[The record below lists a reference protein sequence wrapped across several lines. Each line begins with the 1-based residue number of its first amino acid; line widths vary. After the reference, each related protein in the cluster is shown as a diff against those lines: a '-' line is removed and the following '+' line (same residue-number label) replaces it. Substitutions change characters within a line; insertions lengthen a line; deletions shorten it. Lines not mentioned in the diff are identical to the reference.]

1 MAKKR
6 LTRDDWIDAAIEVLL
21 SGGGIYHVRVDNLAK
36 QLGITRGSFYYHF
49 DSREELLK
57 AMLDKWRAKA
67 TESVIAGLQHKYKT
81 PQEQLQNLAE
91 LPLKGQR
98 AFDAASTELA
108 LRGWARRDQMARA
121 TLEEIDKYR
130 TAFIQNL
137 FTEMGHSPEKA
148 ADLAFL
154 FYSYMQMTSL
164 LPTEL
169 KSDAARER
177 GKRITALLTDLIT
190 NQ

>member
-6 LTRDDWIDAAIEVLL
+6 LTRDDWIDAAIDVLL
-21 SGGGIYHVRVDNLAK
+21 AGGGIDHVRVDKLAK
-36 QLGITRGSFYYHF
+36 KLGITRGSFYYHF

-67 TESVIAGLQHKYKT
+67 TESVITGLQHKFNSPK
-81 PQEQLQNLAE
+81 EQLLNLAE

-108 LRGWARRDQMARA
+108 LRGWARRDKMARM

-130 TAFIQNL
+130 TSFIQNL
-137 FTEMGHSPEKA
+137 FVELGHPPQKA
-148 ADLAFL
+148 ADLAFM
-154 FYSYMQMTSL
+154 FYSYLQMTSL
-164 LPTEL
+164 LPSEL
-169 KSDAARER
+169 KGEQASER
-177 GKRITALLTDLIT
+177 GKRITALLTNMI
-190 NQ
+190 

>member
-21 SGGGIYHVRVDNLAK
+21 AGGGIDHVRVDNLAK
-36 QLGITRGSFYYHF
+36 KLGITRGSFYYHF

-67 TESVIAGLQHKYKT
+67 TESVIAGLQYKFKT
-81 PQEQLQNLAE
+81 PREQLLQLAE
-91 LPLKGQR
+91 LPLKGQK

-108 LRGWARRDQMARA
+108 LRGWARRDHMARS
-121 TLEEIDKYR
+121 TLEEIDRYR
-130 TAFIQNL
+130 TSFIQNL
-137 FTEMGHSPEKA
+137 FTELGHPKEKA

-164 LPTEL
+164 LPSEL
-169 KSDAARER
+169 KDDAAKER
-177 GKRITALLTDLIT
+177 GERITALLTDMIEK
-190 NQ
+190 